1 MHVLTVEVNNYKCYL
16 IRVWSQFYLE
26 TNEYKEVMCDIM
38 VVDGTMKTTQ
48 SVAAILYR
56 HHTNKIVAE

>member
-1 MHVLTVEVNNYKCYL
+1 
-16 IRVWSQFYLE
+16 
-26 TNEYKEVMCDIM
+26 MCDIM